1 MADGVNRL
9 LNIDAL
15 KGFKHFR
22 SFFRQTEPDASYFIF
37 SGRSIACFDSGS
49 EHFQLETVSERS
61 LEQMVPVLE
70 KLGKNNSSRQWFF
83 LWEPPWVLTF
93 YERVIVLNREEI
105 RAFALGR
112 FLEGPKNS
120 LEDEIETWDLEGPPV
135 DESPHWVGAAYLEK
149 NLHSTL
155 GLLTAILDP
164 KAQEFHARCEK
175 TFRRKIE
182 HVPLI
187 YPLLSKV
194 ERPPQEAMLFY
205 SFDQCYHLQW
215 EDERLVELSHV
226 PKLEKTARENLIQD
240 LFPEPM
246 AVARLSHPRAES
258 ETGDHS
264 QPSDT
269 ESRSMAD
276 LVSGFHGTVNDPQ
289 KGFAWI
295 PPSRKGFPRIWM
307 VLIPLILSMTGF
319 LYYWVERTDRHLE
332 SIHEERIKLQQQLED
347 QRKRVQESRAI
358 QDQRAEMELAREQ
371 YAFQQQHRYQL
382 LEALEQIFY
391 SVEGAWIEQ
400 IRYHQNSISLNL
412 FSEDPEVIPELLK
425 RFSQSGKFEQVRL
438 QSRSKIQ
445 IKGREVVRI
454 SLKMNIAPGKA
465 KRNKN
470 NE

>member
-1 MADGVNRL
+1 
-9 LNIDAL
+9 
-15 KGFKHFR
+15 
-22 SFFRQTEPDASYFIF
+22 
-37 SGRSIACFDSGS
+37 
-49 EHFQLETVSERS
+49 
-61 LEQMVPVLE
+61 
-70 KLGKNNSSRQWFF
+70 
-83 LWEPPWVLTF
+83 
-93 YERVIVLNREEI
+93 
-105 RAFALGR
+105 
-112 FLEGPKNS
+112 
-120 LEDEIETWDLEGPPV
+120 
-135 DESPHWVGAAYLEK
+135 
-149 NLHSTL
+149 
-155 GLLTAILDP
+155 
-164 KAQEFHARCEK
+164 
-175 TFRRKIE
+175 
-182 HVPLI
+182 
-187 YPLLSKV
+187 
-194 ERPPQEAMLFY
+194 
-205 SFDQCYHLQW
+205 
-215 EDERLVELSHV
+215 
-226 PKLEKTARENLIQD
+226 
-240 LFPEPM
+240 M
-246 AVARLSHPRAES
+246 AVARLSHPRAEP

-276 LVSGFHGTVNDPQ
+276 LVSGFQGTVNDPQ

-295 PPSRKGFPRIWM
+295 PPSRKGSPRIWM

-332 SIHEERIKLQQQLED
+332 SIHEERQQLQQQLED

-358 QDQRAEMELAREQ
+358 QDQRAEMEQARKQ
-371 YAFQQQHRYQL
+371 YAFQQQHRYRL

>member
-1 MADGVNRL
+1 
-9 LNIDAL
+9 
-15 KGFKHFR
+15 
-22 SFFRQTEPDASYFIF
+22 
-37 SGRSIACFDSGS
+37 
-49 EHFQLETVSERS
+49 
-61 LEQMVPVLE
+61 
-70 KLGKNNSSRQWFF
+70 
-83 LWEPPWVLTF
+83 
-93 YERVIVLNREEI
+93 
-105 RAFALGR
+105 
-112 FLEGPKNS
+112 
-120 LEDEIETWDLEGPPV
+120 
-135 DESPHWVGAAYLEK
+135 
-149 NLHSTL
+149 
-155 GLLTAILDP
+155 
-164 KAQEFHARCEK
+164 
-175 TFRRKIE
+175 
-182 HVPLI
+182 
-187 YPLLSKV
+187 
-194 ERPPQEAMLFY
+194 
-205 SFDQCYHLQW
+205 
-215 EDERLVELSHV
+215 
-226 PKLEKTARENLIQD
+226 
-240 LFPEPM
+240 M
-246 AVARLSHPRAES
+246 AVARLSHPKVEP

-264 QPSDT
+264 QRSDT

-295 PPSRKGFPRIWM
+295 PPARKGSLRIWM
-307 VLIPLILSMTGF
+307 VLILLILSMTGF
-319 LYYWVERTDRHLE
+319 LYYWVDKTDRHLE
-332 SIHEERIKLQQQLED
+332 SIDDERQQLQQQLED

-400 IRYHQNSISLNL
+400 IRYHQYSISLNL

>member
-1 MADGVNRL
+1 
-9 LNIDAL
+9 
-15 KGFKHFR
+15 
-22 SFFRQTEPDASYFIF
+22 
-37 SGRSIACFDSGS
+37 
-49 EHFQLETVSERS
+49 
-61 LEQMVPVLE
+61 
-70 KLGKNNSSRQWFF
+70 
-83 LWEPPWVLTF
+83 
-93 YERVIVLNREEI
+93 
-105 RAFALGR
+105 
-112 FLEGPKNS
+112 
-120 LEDEIETWDLEGPPV
+120 LEDEIETWDLEGSPV

-205 SFDQCYHLQW
+205 SFEQCYHLQW

-240 LFPEPM
+240 LFAEPM
-246 AVARLSHPRAES
+246 AVARLSHPKVEP

-264 QPSDT
+264 QRSDT

-276 LVSGFHGTVNDPQ
+276 LVSGFHGSVNDPQ

-295 PPSRKGFPRIWM
+295 PPSRKGSPRIWM

-358 QDQRAEMELAREQ
+358 QDQHAELEQAREQ
-371 YAFQQQHRYQL
+371 YAFQQQHRYRL